1 MPDAPNNR
9 ERSQVKEPSKCLNDR
24 SYRERLGKEAKTV
37 KLSLFADD
45 VILDIETLKIVSEN
59 Y

>member
-1 MPDAPNNR
+1 MP
-9 ERSQVKEPSKCLNDR
+9 EPEELQRKTGQR
-24 SYRERLGKEAKTV
+24 GQTV

-45 VILDIETLKIVSEN
+45 MILDIETLKIVSEN

>member
-9 ERSQVKEPSKCLNDR
+9 ERAQVKEPSKCLNDQ